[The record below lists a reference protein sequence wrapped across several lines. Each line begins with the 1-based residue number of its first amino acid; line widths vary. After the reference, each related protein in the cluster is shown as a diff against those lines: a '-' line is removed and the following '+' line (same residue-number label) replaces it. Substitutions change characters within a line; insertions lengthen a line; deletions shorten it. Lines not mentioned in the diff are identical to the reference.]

1 MHCIYQEQHHWWM
14 LISAWPPTNNY
25 IIEHFPGDKAS
36 APLEDITASQSN
48 FEKYWQQLNQLN
60 STAEYAPFVSRIDW
74 DVAQWAKIHGLTFSA
89 VTKLLKLDGVHI
101 SFQ

>member
-14 LISAWPPTNNY
+14 HQRGLQPIIISLST
-25 IIEHFPGDKAS
+25 S
-36 APLEDITASQSN
+36 LETKLVLHITASQSN

-74 DVAQWAKIHGLTFSA
+74 DVAQWAKIHGLTSSA
-89 VTKLLKLDGVHI
+89 VTELLKLDGVHI